1 MTQAED
7 KKTMRIKQIKKIE
20 KYLRQ
25 YTTYKIG
32 IKTLQKQLDY
42 IMPNITATYELVEGT
57 SGTFKITSSTEKYAI
72 DRIESKRALMLH
84 EDIAKYNLIIDS
96 IDNAVSELDEIER
109 KFVELRYINR
119 KTIAQTSIELGYSEK
134 HIFNLRQQVMDKLLI
149 SLRGLLIQFD

>member
-1 MTQAED
+1 MNQIED
-7 KKTMRIKQIKKIE
+7 KKTKRIKEIKKIE
-20 KYLRQ
+20 KFLRQ

-32 IKTLQKQLDY
+32 LMTLQKQLDY

-84 EDIAKYNLIIDS
+84 EDIEKYSMIIES
-96 IDNAVSELDEIER
+96 IDEAVAELDPIER

-134 HIFNLRQQVMDKLLI
+134 HIFNLRNQVMDKLLI

>member
-1 MTQAED
+1 MKQLKNKN
-7 KKTMRIKQIKKIE
+7 KKTSQIKKIE
-20 KYLRQ
+20 KFLRQ

-32 IKTLQKQLDY
+32 VMSLQKQLDY
-42 IMPNITATYELVEGT
+42 IMPNITATYELAEGST
-57 SGTFKITSSTEKYAI
+57 GTFKITSSTEQYAI

-84 EDIAKYNLIIDS
+84 EDIAKYNLIIES

-119 KTIAQTSIELGYSEK
+119 KTIAQTSMELGYSEK
-134 HIFNLRQQVMDKLLI
+134 HIFNLRHQVMEKLLI

>member
-1 MTQAED
+1 MQVKD
-7 KKTMRIKQIKKIE
+7 KTKRAKQIKRIE

-32 IKTLQKQLDY
+32 VKTLQKQLDY
-42 IMPNITATYELVEGT
+42 IMPNITASYELVEGS
-57 SGTFKITSSTEKYAI
+57 SGTFKITSTTEKYAI

-84 EDIAKYNLIIDS
+84 EDIERYNIIIES
-96 IDNAVSELDEIER
+96 IDIAVSELDELER

-134 HIFNLRQQVMDKLLI
+134 HIFNLRHQVMDKLLI
-149 SLRGLLIQFD
+149 SLRGLAQGE